1 MDNLTLVQ
9 KRLVNAYATL
19 VMGKRMTMEEVPAT
33 EWNLSDGTTTTLR
46 IEVEMEVAMREIAIL
61 G

>member
-1 MDNLTLVQ
+1 MTTIQ

-19 VMGKRMTMEEVPAT
+19 VMGKRKTIEEVPGT
-33 EWNLSDGTTTTLR
+33 VWNLADGTTTTLR
-46 IEVEMEVAMREIAIL
+46 LEVEMEVAMREIAIL

>member
-1 MDNLTLVQ
+1 MTAVQ

-19 VMGKRMTMEEVPAT
+19 VMGKRMTIEDVPNT
-33 EWNLSDGTTTTLR
+33 EWELLNGTNTTLR
-46 IEVEMEVAMREIAIL
+46 TEVEMEVATREIAIL

>member
-1 MDNLTLVQ
+1 MTTIQ

-19 VMGKRMTMEEVPAT
+19 VMGKRMTIEEVPAT
-33 EWNLSDGTTTTLR
+33 EWNLADGTTTTLR
-46 IEVEMEVAMREIAIL
+46 IEVEMEVALREIAIL

>member
-1 MDNLTLVQ
+1 MTAIQ

-19 VMGKRMTMEEVPAT
+19 VMGKRLTIEQVPAT
-33 EWNLSDGTTTTLR
+33 EWNLSDGTTSTLR
-46 IEVEMEVAMREIAIL
+46 VEVEMEVAMREIAVL

>member
-1 MDNLTLVQ
+1 MTTIQ

-19 VMGKRMTMEEVPAT
+19 VMGGRKTIEEVPNT
-33 EWNLSDGTTTTLR
+33 TWNLADGTTTTLR

>member
-1 MDNLTLVQ
+1 MTIIQ

-19 VMGKRMTMEEVPAT
+19 VMANRMTLEEVPET
-33 EWNLSDGTTTTLR
+33 PVTLEDGTPSTIRAEVEVEVAKRT
-46 IEVEMEVAMREIAIL
+46 IEVL

>member
-1 MDNLTLVQ
+1 MTPIQ

-19 VMGKRMTMEEVPAT
+19 VMGHRMDIEDVPTT

-46 IEVEMEVAMREIAIL
+46 IEVEMEVTMREIVVL

>member
-1 MDNLTLVQ
+1 MTTIQ

-19 VMGKRMTMEEVPAT
+19 VMGKRMKLEEVPAT
-33 EWNLSDGTTTTLR
+33 EWNLTDGTTTTLR

>member
-1 MDNLTLVQ
+1 MTAIQ
-9 KRLVNAYATL
+9 IRLVNAYATL
-19 VMGKRMTMEEVPAT
+19 VMGKRLTIEQVPAT

>member
-1 MDNLTLVQ
+1 MTTIQ

-19 VMGKRMTMEEVPAT
+19 VMGKRLTLEEVLNT

-46 IEVEMEVAMREIAIL
+46 TEVEMEVALREIAIL